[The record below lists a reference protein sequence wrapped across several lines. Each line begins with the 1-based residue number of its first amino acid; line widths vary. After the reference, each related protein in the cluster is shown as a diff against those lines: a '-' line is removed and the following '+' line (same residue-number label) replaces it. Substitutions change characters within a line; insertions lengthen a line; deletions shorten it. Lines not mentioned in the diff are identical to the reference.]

1 MILLVYLGQTE
12 ASYQALNYVKKLDFF
27 ELSHWF
33 IWAVN
38 CFFDPFFGQIIQFEQ
53 FLGSFTM
60 GDLSKD
66 ELELNL
72 TVLGTKLKT
81 DYVFYI

>member
-12 ASYQALNYVKKLDFF
+12 ASYQALNDVKKLDFF

-53 FLGSFTM
+53 FLGSFTI
-60 GDLSKD
+60 GDLSED
-66 ELELNL
+66 EISCSWN
-72 TVLGTKLKT
+72 
-81 DYVFYI
+81 